1 MCQLSGERKK
11 EDSQKLY
18 TSLISLTPREDS
30 YLSSSNWMIQF
41 SAEKFTHT
49 NFFQNSLYQFF
60 IFGNQDEVSS

>member
-18 TSLISLTPREDS
+18 TSLISLTPREIPT
-30 YLSSSNWMIQF
+30 YPPQIWMIQF